1 MVKRKTEK
9 HTELT
14 DAEKEMLQEIIV
26 TYQSV
31 KMMSRFMKW
40 IALIIFLFILE
51 FARLMDALDSIFTHL
66 KQWLIKN

>member
-1 MVKRKTEK
+1 MVKKKVEK
-9 HTELT
+9 YTELT
-14 DAEKEMLQEIIV
+14 DAEKEMLQEIIA

-51 FARLMDALDSIFTHL
+51 FSHLIEALDNILTHL
-66 KQWLIKN
+66 KQWITKN

>member
-1 MVKRKTEK
+1 MVKRKVEK
-9 HTELT
+9 YTELT

-31 KMMSRFMKW
+31 KMMSRFMKR

-51 FARLMDALDSIFTHL
+51 FSHLMDAIENIFTHL
-66 KQWLIKN
+66 K